1 MIFYFSGAG
10 NSYYV
15 AKKLSETLDQKI
27 VSIAD
32 TLRTKDLYFDVTT
45 DDSIGFVF
53 PVHFWGVPY
62 IVTQFLEQMH
72 LKILPN
78 TYVWIVLTCGGSTGN
93 TINMAKDI
101 LKKQNIIVNA
111 SYSIQMTD
119 VFVPLFKVPSKE
131 VLNERLI
138 KVNGFI
144 DQVGMFLK
152 NKDIGDIDIY
162 RSKIAKL
169 TTTTMYPLYSH
180 YRNTSKFSV
189 NDACIACK
197 KCEKICPLDVI
208 EVYEG
213 KPVWKKKKCTI
224 CFACV
229 HVCPVSAIDYGK
241 VLFFFSSKGQGRYK
255 APKP

>member
-15 AKKLSETLDQKI
+15 AKKLSEILDDNVI
-27 VSIAD
+27 SMAD
-32 TLRTKDLYFDVTT
+32 TLKTKEIFFDVTN

-78 TYVWIVLTCGGSTGN
+78 TYVWIVLTCGGSTGE
-93 TINMAKDI
+93 TINMAKEL
-101 LKKQNIIVNA
+101 LKQHKIEVHA

-119 VFVPLFKVPSKE
+119 IFVPLFKVPSKE
-131 VLNERLI
+131 VLDERLLKI
-138 KVNGFI
+138 NQYIEQAGI
-144 DQVGMFLK
+144 FLK
-152 NKDIGDIDIY
+152 EKNYGDIDAY
-162 RSKIAKL
+162 KSRIAKF
-169 TTTTMYPLYSH
+169 TTTTMYPFYSH
-180 YRNTSKFSV
+180 YRNTKKFKV
-189 NDACIACK
+189 NDSCIACK
-197 KCEKICPLDVI
+197 KCEKICPLEVI

-224 CFACV
+224 CFACL
-229 HVCPVSAIDYGK
+229 HICPVSAIDYGN
-241 VLFFFSSKGQGRYK
+241 VLFFFNSKGQGRYK